1 MYQFF
6 VESGQMNIN
15 DKRVVITGT
24 DVNHIKNV
32 LRMKAGEEISVSN
45 GEDGREY
52 RCGIVS
58 LEEDR
63 VVCELR
69 FIKEENAELPVRVY
83 LFQCLPKADK
93 MELIIQ
99 KAVEL
104 GACGIIPVSAKRCVV
119 KLDEGKAAAKVKR
132 WQGIAEAAAK
142 QSKRGIIPEVS
153 GVVSFRR
160 AVEMAAAMDVGII
173 PYELAENM
181 GKTREIIGGLKGEQ
195 SVAVFIGPEGGFEE
209 QEIRM
214 AVEKGIQPVTLGRR
228 ILRTE
233 TAGMTV
239 LAWIG
244 YETEA

>member
-214 AVEKGIQPVTLGRR
+214 AAEKGIQPVTLGRR